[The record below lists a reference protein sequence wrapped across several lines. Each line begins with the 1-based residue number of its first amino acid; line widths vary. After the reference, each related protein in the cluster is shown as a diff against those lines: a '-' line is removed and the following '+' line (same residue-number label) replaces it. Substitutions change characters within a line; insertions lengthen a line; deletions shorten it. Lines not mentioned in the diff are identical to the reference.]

1 MYGSAQFVP
10 ITEQHPLNA
19 QSPYAATKIGAD
31 QLAISFHRSFGT
43 PVSIIRPFNTYGQ
56 RQSLRAV
63 IPAIAGQI
71 MNGNGVVRL
80 GSTTPIRDFTHV
92 HDTAEGFVAA
102 LNSDEAV
109 GEVINIGSNFEIS
122 ISDTAFLIAK
132 ILNKKIKL
140 MSDTERLRPTK
151 SEVER
156 LLADTQKPKK
166 FCLGDLNMQVG
177 LDLKLA

>member
-1 MYGSAQFVP
+1 M
-10 ITEQHPLNA
+10 IL
-19 QSPYAATKIGAD
+19 
-31 QLAISFHRSFGT
+31 
-43 PVSIIRPFNTYGQ
+43 Q
-56 RQSLRAV
+56 R
-63 IPAIAGQI
+63 I
-71 MNGNGVVRL
+71 
-80 GSTTPIRDFTHV
+80 
-92 HDTAEGFVAA
+92 VAA

-156 LLADTQKPKK
+156 LLADTQKAEKILSWRPKYAGRSG
-166 FCLGDLNMQVG
+166 FEVG
-177 LDLKLA
+177 LTETLHWFSDKNNIKNYKLDSYNF